1 MSVDTLPDQAGPSG
15 AAAPSCPHAAGAAAS
30 GAASGASEAVLP
42 DFPFSWRGDQLP
54 QEIEELR
61 DEPVMRVR
69 TIAGDPAWLVSSYAL
84 CKQVLEDRR
93 FSLKDTS
100 APGAPRQYA
109 LTIPPEVVNNM
120 GNITGVGLRKAVLKA
135 INPKSDGLDDWM
147 REYASELVDGLLA
160 QGAPVDLRSGFANP
174 YSEALHCRILGIPQQ
189 DAPRLAASL
198 DIAFM
203 NSACPVSGAKLNWDR
218 DMSYMVDRLDDPST
232 TGLMAEIAALR
243 DNPDYAHLTD
253 EMLATVGVTMFGAG
267 VISTSAFLTMAIFS
281 LIQHPEVAAQLR
293 EDPSLIPAAVEEL
306 LRINLSIG
314 DGLPRLALEDVML
327 GDVLVKKGE
336 LVLVLVEGANF
347 DPAEF
352 ADPHRMDIHR
362 ENSAAHL
369 SFGGGQHYCPATALG
384 KRHTEIA
391 LETLLDR
398 MPELGLAVPVEQL
411 VWRTGFMKRMP
422 ERFPVMW

>member
-1 MSVDTLPDQAGPSG
+1 MSVDTLPDPSTETV
-15 AAAPSCPHAAGAAAS
+15 AA
-30 GAASGASEAVLP
+30 ETIP

-54 QEIEELR
+54 DEIAALR
-61 DEPVMRVR
+61 QEPVKRVR
-69 TIAGDPAWLVSSYAL
+69 TIAGAEAWLVSSHAL
-84 CKQVLEDRR
+84 CSQVLEDKR

-120 GNITGVGLRKAVLKA
+120 GNITGAGLRRAVLKA
-135 INPKSDGLDDWM
+135 INPKTDGRVDWM
-147 REYASELVDGLLA
+147 RSYANGVVDRLLS
-160 QGAPVDLRSGFANP
+160 QGAPVDLRAQFANP
-174 YSEALHCRILGIPQQ
+174 YSEALHCRLLGIPEE
-189 DAPRLAASL
+189 AGARLAPSL

-203 NSACPVSGAKLNWDR
+203 NSACPVTGAKLNWDR
-218 DMSYMVDRLDDPST
+218 DMSYMVELLDDPAT

-243 DNPDYAHLTD
+243 QDPDYAHLTD

-267 VISTSAFLTMAIFS
+267 VISTSAFLTMAVFS
-281 LIQHPEVAAQLR
+281 LIQHPEVWAELR
-293 EDPSLIPAAVEEL
+293 EDPCRIPAAVDEL

-314 DGLPRLALEDVML
+314 DGLPRIALEDVQL
-327 GDVLVKKGE
+327 GDVLVKQGE

-347 DPAEF
+347 DPEVF
-352 ADPHRMDIHR
+352 ADPHTVDIDR
-362 ENSAAHL
+362 GNSVAHL

-391 LETLLDR
+391 LEVLLER
-398 MPELGLAVPVEQL
+398 MPELQLAIPVEQL

-422 ERFPVMW
+422 ERLPVMW